1 MKSLFQPTLV
11 GYLSQLRYAKLA
23 DVSQSGGTKT
33 AQLGGT
39 ITSPIG
45 HHIYTGKSKPHPFVG
60 KSSNQCHIYTNYAV
74 INERILRWLL
84 SNPNAFQTNRIKKLT
99 PVTI

>member
-1 MKSLFQPTLV
+1 MKSLFH
-11 GYLSQLRYAKLA
+11 YLSQLRYAKLA

-39 ITSPIG
+39 ITSLIG
-45 HHIYTGKSKPHPFVG
+45 LHNIYTGKSKPHPFVG

-74 INERILRWLL
+74 IKERILMWLL
-84 SNPNAFQTNRIKKLT
+84 SNPNAFQTNRIKKN
-99 PVTI
+99 